1 MMLNPLLILILV
13 LLCGLLLLGLVG
25 CFGIIYIY
33 NRFVSLKNSAESTF
47 HQIDVALKKRF
58 DMINQLVE
66 AVKGSMKFEK
76 TTMTKIAEMRSAVR
90 TIKSPKDA
98 RNANALMSSFLSN
111 LYAVMEKYPE
121 LKSVEQVKSLMGSIK
136 DVETEIAR
144 LRYTY
149 NNIVQT
155 FNTMREKIPSNIIA
169 LICGFKKLDYLE
181 FEDEEEI
188 KERPHIDL

>member
-1 MMLNPLLILILV
+1 
-13 LLCGLLLLGLVG
+13 
-25 CFGIIYIY
+25 
-33 NRFVSLKNSAESTF
+33 
-47 HQIDVALKKRF
+47 
-58 DMINQLVE
+58 MINQLVE